1 MTQSAKAW
9 MLGLFVVGGGLAA
22 CGAERVSEPSVR
34 ASVVGSTDTRASLSR
49 PLLPNRWATRQSN
62 RWGEPPIVP
71 EYEIPNELLNGG
83 HSPPVGFDSIAGL
96 NQRDAL
102 LPVVSA
108 VSANLQLEIV
118 DGSDPRSE
126 HIKQACSGEQS
137 AYNHAV
143 VAFVGS
149 SLWTVGAAFF
159 RNVGQ
164 AWNGLRASAA
174 ALSTVNVARAVYN
187 GCAYREGRAWD
198 DAH

>member
-1 MTQSAKAW
+1 MA
-9 MLGLFVVGGGLAA
+9 LAA

-34 ASVVGSTDTRASLSR
+34 ASVVGSADTRASLSR
-49 PLLPNRWATRQSN
+49 PLLPNRWAIRQSN
-62 RWGEPPIVP
+62 RWDEPPIVP
-71 EYEIPNELLNGG
+71 EYEIPDELLHGG
-83 HSPPVGFDSIAGL
+83 HNPPVGFDSIAGL
-96 NQRDAL
+96 TQRDAF

-108 VSANLQLEIV
+108 VSTNLHLEIV

-126 HIKQACSGEQS
+126 HIKRACSGEQS

-143 VAFVGS
+143 GAFVGS
-149 SLWTVGAAFF
+149 SLWIVGAAFF

-198 DAH
+198 DAY